1 MIPRRL
7 SLALLIA
14 AVTLG
19 RLLAA
24 HFIPLTEDEAYYRL
38 WAQHLHLGYYDHPP
52 MIAWW
57 IAAGTQIL
65 RDQAIGIRLLP
76 VLAAGLATWLVSD
89 ITQILS
95 SEPRTGFRAAVWYN
109 ATITIGAGGIL
120 ATPDAAAVLFWV
132 ATLWSLTKIW
142 SGRSPHWWAL
152 AGVTAGLACISKYSS
167 LFLGPGV
174 FLWMCLTPRVRK
186 SFTSPWP
193 WIAMVMAAAIFSTN
207 VLWNAQND
215 WLTFAKQFGRVSPH
229 QFAPK
234 HLGDLFVSQF
244 FLLGPVVA
252 IYFAKGLG
260 RAWRRE
266 GPHDALLL
274 PLATS
279 LPFAAYL
286 MLHGLHDRVQAHWPA
301 PLVAGIVI
309 VAVIAAERSK
319 NLPATRSLRALG
331 IGIWIAISVSA
342 LTYAAIGPNR
352 SIGRVDPILPIRGW
366 IPFAKSVEALRSEQ
380 KAAWIGT
387 VSYGAM
393 AQLSAAKATSVPII
407 QVIERARYRDQVAPP
422 GLTRPGL
429 LVDLSRRLHQQ
440 DIAQCFNSVGPALAM
455 HRGLLR
461 GPNAAYTAYLVS
473 GPRSDLIAQGCPN
486 ELGKNLQR

>member
-1 MIPRRL
+1 MTPRRL
-7 SLALLIA
+7 SLVLLIA
-14 AVTLG
+14 AVTFG

-24 HFIPLTEDEAYYRL
+24 HLIPLTEDEAYYRL

-57 IAAGTQIL
+57 IAAGTQL
-65 RDQAIGIRLLP
+65 LGDHAIGIRLLP
-76 VLAAGLATWLVSD
+76 VLAAGLATWLVAD
-89 ITQILS
+89 ITQTLS
-95 SEPRTGFRAAVWYN
+95 YEPRTGFRAALWYN
-109 ATITIGAGGIL
+109 ATLTIGAGGIL

-142 SGRSPHWWAL
+142 SRPSPQWWVL
-152 AGVTAGLACISKYSS
+152 AGFTAGLACISKYSS

-174 FLWMCLTPRVRK
+174 FLWMCLTPQGRK
-186 SFTSPWP
+186 SLASPWP
-193 WIAMVMAAAIFSTN
+193 WIAVVIAAAIFSTN
-207 VLWNAQND
+207 IFWNAQND

-266 GPHDALLL
+266 GNATLL

-286 MLHGLHDRVQAHWPA
+286 LLHGLHDRVQAHWPA

-319 NLPATRSLRALG
+319 NQPATRSLRAVG
-331 IGIWIAISVSA
+331 IATWIAISVSA
-342 LTYAAIGPNR
+342 LAYASLAPMQAL
-352 SIGRVDPILPIRGW
+352 GRVDLILPIRGW
-366 IPFAKSVEALRSEQ
+366 VPFAKAVETLRIQ
-380 KAAWIGT
+380 HHAAWVGT

-393 AQLSAAKATSVPII
+393 AQLSAADATQVPII
-407 QVIERARYRDQVAPP
+407 QVIERARYRDPVAPP
-422 GLTRPGL
+422 DLTQPGL
-429 LVDLSRRLHQQ
+429 LVDLSRRLHRQ
-440 DIAQCFNSVGPALAM
+440 DLEQCFAQVGPAIVM
-455 HRGLLR
+455 YRGLPD
-461 GPNAAYTAYLVS
+461 GPNATYAAYLVS
-473 GPRSDLIAQGCPN
+473 GPKSNLIAQGCPN
-486 ELGKNLQR
+486 ELGKKLPR